1 VERCALHGRSSGTR
15 AGFGGRRAGALSEQ
29 EGDAQERDVD
39 GGGVVAGPVPAAN
52 KAAQPGIAVQRLG
65 VESEVE
71 PSSGNVKTEGSS
83 KGFWYPEELDRDIRC
98 S

>member
-1 VERCALHGRSSGTR
+1 VERCGLHGRSSGTR
-15 AGFGGRRAGALSEQ
+15 VGFGGLWAGAFSKQ
-29 EGDAQERDVD
+29 EGDTQERDVD
-39 GGGVVAGPVPAAN
+39 GGSVVADPVPAAN
-52 KAAQPGIAVQRLG
+52 KAAQPGTAVQRLG